1 MKCSRCGGIV
11 FVDRQ
16 YSTKEH
22 IEVYC
27 VICGKRKFYHPPDSS
42 KEGSWILKQE
52 ILRAK
57 TTISPL

>member
-16 YSTKEH
+16 YSTREH
-22 IEVYC
+22 IEIYC

-42 KEGSWILKQE
+42 KEGSWILQQE

-57 TTISPL
+57 TTISHL